1 MNLEGLGRDVWVGQ
15 LAPLLDARDVCALA
29 QSCRALR
36 DVAAL
41 LWPVLLW
48 RDYGLREGGRERYR
62 YRSCGQDGRSRAADA
77 QRTHRELRATGVWR
91 NPVWYPSVVDLPPN
105 TSREVKLV
113 FTGATESGKT
123 AIVVS
128 ARFL

>member
-29 QSCRALR
+29 RSCRALH

-62 YRSCGQDGRSRAADA
+62 YRTIDHGAAHC
-77 QRTHRELRATGVWR
+77 R
-91 NPVWYPSVVDLPPN
+91 
-105 TSREVKLV
+105 
-113 FTGATESGKT
+113 
-123 AIVVS
+123 
-128 ARFL
+128 